1 MTAKLQTEPKLL
13 FTLSRGP
20 TFFSVLAAFLFLF
33 SLSSCRL
40 SQDKIEFEKGQTAS
54 DAKNYRGALEH
65 FDHVVK
71 RQVNTELAIEAAK
84 EAARVSYYE
93 LKDYKAASGYFQ
105 HIILYSTASA
115 DRIEAQKKIAELNF
129 SNLQDYKQAIL
140 EYNKLLQLPH
150 SSREEFE
157 YRLAIARSFFYQ
169 NNFFQALVEADQILK
184 QAGDAEDVFDAMEL
198 KANILMQTKK
208 HDEAV
213 EVLKLMTSKYPE
225 KSKERQTGL
234 LLAVVYEEKKDFAK
248 AIETLTTIK
257 DTYPSPAFIE
267 ARIKDLKERQSY
279 LPGARGWHK

>member
-1 MTAKLQTEPKLL
+1 MTAKLPTESKII
-13 FTLSRGP
+13 SNKGRGY
-20 TFFSVLAAFLFLF
+20 VLAAFLFLI
-33 SLSSCRL
+33 LSTPACRL
-40 SQDKIEFEKGQTAS
+40 SQDKIEFEKGQSATE
-54 DAKNYRGALEH
+54 AKNYRGALEH

-71 RQVNTELAIEAAK
+71 RQVNTELALEAAK

-93 LKDYKAASGYFQ
+93 LKDYKKASVYFQ
-105 HIILYSTASA
+105 HIILYSKVSA
-115 DRIEAQKKIAELNF
+115 ERIEAQKKIAELNF

-150 SSREEFE
+150 SPREEFE

-169 NNFFQALVEADQILK
+169 NNFFQALVEVDNILK
-184 QAGDAEDVFDAMEL
+184 KAGDAEDVFDAMEL

-225 KSKERQTGL
+225 KSKDRQTGL
-234 LLAVVYEEKKDFAK
+234 LLAVVYEEKNDFAK
-248 AIETLTTIK
+248 AIETLTSIK

-267 ARIKDLKERQSY
+267 ARIKNLKERQSY